1 MKKMKRITVIV
12 LSLIMA
18 IAMLGGCTS
27 TTGNTGNQ
35 KPTEEPT
42 SKPTEITDAPV
53 VTEEPTEAPTE
64 EPTVTAEP
72 VPENDVI
79 VDLFDSST
87 NPKTVNP
94 ELLLDW
100 DNFIVSYT
108 LANADSEYLDMAL
121 WKIRDVNVDFTIGTT
136 AGSGVNETYSLN
148 LFFSKDNENNLR
160 VWYVIDGEYYE
171 RPGFVPMFYN
181 QTQGCFAG
189 YDTRYEGGTTFVEIR
204 YNPTLGGIGAT
215 PVDPSTYGL

>member
-1 MKKMKRITVIV
+1 MKNKIAATLLCLGLAIGT
-12 LSLIMA
+12 LSA
-18 IAMLGGCTS
+18 CS
-27 TTGNTGNQ
+27 TGNSGDQPVEETTTKQ
-35 KPTEEPT
+35 TEAITEESET
-42 SKPTEITDAPV
+42 TIDET
-53 VTEEPTEAPTE
+53 TEETTTEPAPE
-64 EPTVTAEP
+64 K
-72 VPENDVI
+72 DVI

-108 LANADSEYLDMAL
+108 LSSADSEYLEMKL

-148 LFFSKDNENNLR
+148 LFFSVDNENNVR
-160 VWYVIDGEYYE
+160 VWYVIDGEYIE
-171 RPGFVPMFYN
+171 RPGFVPMYYN

-204 YNPTLGGIGAT
+204 YNPVLEGLGAA